1 MVNRVWLCDL
11 QTAIDVLI
19 EKLGVKMFLSVT
31 PNINGDFVFV
41 IDDDLKVVVDHNTLA
56 VWKAVNNSDG
66 EWWEILVPP
75 SN

>member
-1 MVNRVWLCDL
+1 MNRVWLYDL
-11 QTAIDVLI
+11 QLAIEVLR
-19 EKLGVKMFLSVT
+19 EKLGIQMFVSVT
-31 PNINGDFVFV
+31 NNINGDFVFV

-75 SN
+75 SD